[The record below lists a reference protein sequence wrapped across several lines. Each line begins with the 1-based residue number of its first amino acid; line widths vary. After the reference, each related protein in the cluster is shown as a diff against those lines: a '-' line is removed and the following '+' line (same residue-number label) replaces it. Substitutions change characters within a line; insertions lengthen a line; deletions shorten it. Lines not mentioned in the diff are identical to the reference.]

1 MSAFVS
7 EIIGTMLLILL
18 GNGVVAGVV
27 LRHSKA
33 ENAGWVVITF
43 GWGFAVMIGVY
54 AAGIYGGAHLNPA
67 VTVGLATAG
76 SFPWEDVPGYI
87 LAQFIGAFIGA
98 VLVFLHYKP
107 HYDVT
112 DDAGAKLAT
121 FSTAPAIRNTPFNL
135 ISEIIGTFVLVFG
148 ILSFGANDFTDGLNP
163 LIVAFLVV
171 SIGMSLGGPTGYA
184 INPAR
189 DLGPRIAHA
198 ILPIKNKGTSDWGY
212 SWIPVVGPI
221 IGAVIAALLYGI
233 LVP

>member
-43 GWGFAVMIGVY
+43 GWGLAVMIGVY

-76 SFPWEDVPGYI
+76 SFPWADVPGYI

-98 VLVFLHYKP
+98 VLVFVHYKP
-107 HYDVT
+107 HYDAT

-121 FSTAPAIRNTPFNL
+121 FATAPAIRNTPFNL
-135 ISEIIGTFVLVFG
+135 ASEIIGTFVLVFG
-148 ILSFGANDFTDGLNP
+148 ILSFGANTFTEGLNP
-163 LIVAFLVV
+163 LIVGFLVV

-212 SWIPVVGPI
+212 SWVPVVGPI
-221 IGAVIAALLYGI
+221 IGAIIAALVYGI

>member
-1 MSAFVS
+1 MSVFIS

-33 ENAGWVVITF
+33 ENSGWIVITL
-43 GWGFAVMIGVY
+43 GWGLAVMVGVY
-54 AAGIYGGAHLNPA
+54 AAGIYSGAHINPA
-67 VTVGLATAG
+67 VTIGLATSGA
-76 SFPWEDVPGYI
+76 FPWADVPMYI

-98 VLVFLHYKP
+98 CLVYVHYKP
-107 HYDVT
+107 HYDAT

-121 FSTAPAIRNTPFNL
+121 FSTAPGIRNTTFNL
-135 ISEIIGTFVLVFG
+135 IGEIIGTFVLVFAL
-148 ILSFGANDFTDGLNP
+148 LSFGANTFADGLNP
-163 LIVAFLVV
+163 FIVGFLIV
-171 SIGMSLGGPTGYA
+171 SIGLSLGGTTGYA

-198 ILPIKNKGTSDWGY
+198 ILPIKGKGTSDWGY

-221 IGAVIAALLYGI
+221 IGAVIAALVYGI

>member
-1 MSAFVS
+1 MEGREYHMSAFVS

-76 SFPWEDVPGYI
+76 SFP
-87 LAQFIGAFIGA
+87 
-98 VLVFLHYKP
+98 
-107 HYDVT
+107 
-112 DDAGAKLAT
+112 
-121 FSTAPAIRNTPFNL
+121 TAPGIRSTPFNL
-135 ISEIIGTFVLVFG
+135 IGEIIGTFVLVFG
-148 ILSFGANDFTDGLNP
+148 ILSFGANTFTDGLNP
-163 LIVAFLVV
+163 LIVGFLVV
-171 SIGMSLGGPTGYA
+171 SIGLSLGGTTGYA

-198 ILPIKNKGTSDWGY
+198 ILPIKGKGTSDWGY

-221 IGAVIAALLYGI
+221 IGAVIAALVYGI